1 MTGSGSEFLGVLA
14 DPGIHKVTVA
24 LWSSETFGN
33 SDSTF
38 FQGSNH
44 HPTYS

>member
-14 DPGIHKVTVA
+14 NPGIHKVTV
-24 LWSSETFGN
+24 SSETFGN

-44 HPTYS
+44 HPTYL